1 MGFGSSLKRAFKAVS
16 TGGLS
21 EVGRLTG
28 SNTGFTTLGLAAG
41 GIGGALTGAALDEL
55 NKKRE
60 TQGLSALTQEQVTTA
75 NLFSKLSPEQQKDL
89 LINNPNIVTALGEQR
104 FDPLTNT
111 ITLTESPF
119 VKSQRERQEALAAQ
133 LTGSLTG
140 ELPSTDPSA
149 RFEEGRALFAP
160 AFQEQREQL
169 EQQLAD
175 QGLPRGSE
183 AFNRELNRLEQSQ
196 GRQLRELARESVAT
210 SEAQR
215 QARFNEISALLGQQQ
230 VGGIGFGQF
239 SPQFSGLDLFGAEQA
254 GLNRAFQAEQAR
266 KERSAAQRAAL
277 IGGLGQLGGAA
288 IGAFA
293 SDLRLKENI
302 EKVGYSESGIP
313 IYEFDYI
320 NKSYG
325 EGRYRGTIA
334 QDLLNINP
342 DAVIEDNGVYKVDYS
357 VIDVDFVR
365 V

>member
-1 MGFGSSLKRAFKAVS
+1 MGFGSSLKRIGRAIS

-21 EVGRLTG
+21 EIGNLANASGSGKATFVGGL
-28 SNTGFTTLGLAAG
+28 LGG
-41 GIGGALTGAALDEL
+41 PGGALTGNIIDQL
-55 NKKRE
+55 NKKRKE
-60 TQGLSALTQEQVTTA
+60 QGQSPLTQEQITTA

-89 LINNPNIVTALGEQR
+89 LLNNPNIVTSLGEQR

-133 LTGSLTG
+133 LSGSLTG

-149 RFEEGRALFAP
+149 RFEEGRELFAP

-196 GRQLRELARESVAT
+196 GRQLQELARESVAT

-215 QARFNEISALLGQQQ
+215 QARFNEISSLLGQQQ
-230 VGGIGFGQF
+230 VGGVGFGQF

-266 KERSAAQRAAL
+266 KQRSAAQRQAL
-277 IGGLGQLGGAA
+277 IGALGQLGSSA
-288 IGAFA
+288 IEA

-320 NKSYG
+320 NKSIG
-325 EGRYRGTIA
+325 NGRYRGAMA
-334 QDLLNINP
+334 QDLLDINP
-342 DAVIEDNGVYKVDYS
+342 DAVINNNGFYMVNYDA
-357 VIDVDFVR
+357 IDVDFVR
-365 V
+365 I

>member
-1 MGFGSSLKRAFKAVS
+1 MGLGSSLKKAFRKASPIARISDAVTGRS
-16 TGGLS
+16 T
-21 EVGRLTG
+21 
-28 SNTGFTTLGLAAG
+28 FTELGLAAG
-41 GIGGALTGAALDEL
+41 GIGGSLIGSNLDAL
-55 NKKRE
+55 NQKRQ
-60 TQGLSALTQEQVTTA
+60 TQGLTPLTQEQLTTA
-75 NLFSKLSPEQQKDL
+75 NLFSRLSPEQQKDL

-133 LTGSLTG
+133 LSGSLTG

-149 RFEEGRALFAP
+149 RFEEGRELFAP
-160 AFQEQREQL
+160 AFEEQRERL

-175 QGLPRGSE
+175 QGIPRGSE
-183 AFNRELNRLEQSQ
+183 AFGKEINRLEQSQ

-215 QARFNEISALLGQQQ
+215 QARFNEISSLLGQQQ
-230 VGGIGFGQF
+230 VGGVGFGQF

-266 KERSAAQRAAL
+266 KQRSAAQRQAL
-277 IGGLGQLGGAA
+277 ISGLGQAGGAA
-288 IGAFA
+288 ITAFA
-293 SDLRLKENI
+293 SDIRLKENV

-320 NKSYG
+320 NKSFG
-325 EGRYRGTIA
+325 EGRYRGAMA
-334 QDLLNINP
+334 QDLLDIEP
-342 DAVIEDNGVYKVDYS
+342 DAVIEDEDFYKVDYS
-357 VIDVDFVR
+357 AIDVDFER

>member
-1 MGFGSSLKRAFKAVS
+1 MGLGRSLKRAVGRVTS
-16 TGGLS
+16 RVPGLR
-21 EVGRLTG
+21 EVGKSGIFGVAGTMIA
-28 SNTGFTTLGLAAG
+28 SSIDAANRER
-41 GIGGALTGAALDEL
+41 AA
-55 NKKRE
+55 KGM
-60 TQGLSALTQEQVTTA
+60 TPLTQEQFTTA
-75 NLFSKLSPEQQKDL
+75 NLFSRLSPEQQKDL
-89 LINNPNIVTALGEQR
+89 LLNNPNIVTALGEQR

-133 LTGSLTG
+133 LSGSLTG

-149 RFEEGRALFAP
+149 RFEEGRELFAP
-160 AFQEQREQL
+160 AFEEQREQL

-175 QGLPRGSE
+175 QGIPRGSE
-183 AFNRELNRLEQSQ
+183 AFGREMNRLEQSQ

-215 QARFNEISALLGQQQ
+215 AARFNEISSLLGQQQ

-266 KERSAAQRAAL
+266 KQRSAAQRQAL
-277 IGGLGQLGGAA
+277 IGALGQAGGAA
-288 IGAFA
+288 IGAF

-313 IYEFDYI
+313 IYEFNYI

-325 EGRYRGTIA
+325 EGRYRGTMA

-342 DAVIEDNGVYKVDYS
+342 DAVIEDNGVFKVDYS